1 MWRLTVADRLSRWK
15 AFRNEIGAM
24 PIEQALDATAELWNR
39 VPFTPYYLD
48 YDRPDTW
55 PDPWTLIAENYY
67 CDIAKCLGMLY
78 TLHLSEHRHHDLA
91 LRIYKLPQPGAM
103 YNLVWID
110 QGKYVLNLEPEQHV
124 NKKSIPK
131 ELKEYIQYSS
141 TELKLDRY

>member
-1 MWRLTVADRLSRWK
+1 MDRWK
-15 AFRNEIGAM
+15 AFRAEISGQTF
-24 PIEQALDATAELWNR
+24 EQALTSTAEFWNT

-48 YDRPDTW
+48 HDNPDSW

-78 TLHLSEHRHHDLA
+78 TLHLSGHKQHSMA
-91 LRIYKLPQPGAM
+91 LRMYKTAQPGEW

-110 QGKYVLNLEPEQHV
+110 DGKYVLNLDPEQHV

-131 ELKEYIQYSS
+131 ELENFIEYTSA
-141 TELKLDRY
+141 ELKLDRY

>member
-15 AFRNEIGAM
+15 AFRDEIGSM
-24 PIEQALDATAELWNR
+24 PFEQAVDATAALWNQ

-48 YDRPDTW
+48 HDRPDSW

-78 TLHLSEHRHHDLA
+78 TLHLSEHRNHDLA
-91 LRIYKLPQPGAM
+91 LRMYKLPQPGAM

-124 NKKSIPK
+124 NKKSMPK
-131 ELKEYIQYSS
+131 ELKQYIEYSS

>member
-1 MWRLTVADRLSRWK
+1 MWKLTVADRMDRWK
-15 AFRNEIGAM
+15 AFRAEISGQTF
-24 PIEQALDATAELWNR
+24 EQALNSIAVFWNT

-48 YDRPDTW
+48 HDSPDSW

-78 TLHLSEHRHHDLA
+78 TLHLSGHKQHSVS
-91 LRIYKLPQPGAM
+91 LRMYKTAQLGEW

-110 QGKYVLNLEPEQHV
+110 DGKYVLNLEPEQHV

-131 ELKEYIQYSS
+131 ELENFIEYTS